1 MPCLDDVLFFLFFFF
16 FFFSAQHAHVRGN
29 KKKLPEAGD
38 GFWLAGL
45 SDVADSFY
53 DSDIGEN

>member
-1 MPCLDDVLFFLFFFF
+1 MMFS
-16 FFFSAQHAHVRGN
+16 FFSSSSSSSSLQSTHTFEGT
-29 KKKLPEAGD
+29 KKKLLEGGD
-38 GFWLAGL
+38 GLSLAGL

>member
-16 FFFSAQHAHVRGN
+16 SAEHAHVRRN
-29 KKKLPEAGD
+29 KKKLLEGGD
-38 GFWLAGL
+38 GLWLAGL

>member
-1 MPCLDDVLFFLFFFF
+1 MMFS
-16 FFFSAQHAHVRGN
+16 FFSSSSSSSLQSTHTFERG
-29 KKKLPEAGD
+29 KKLLEGGD
-38 GFWLAGL
+38 GLWLAGL